1 MKKKRRSREFKKNS
15 DIIDIEEARERR
27 RRRRERQA
35 ARNAEAEEQPV
46 SGTGSH
52 RHRAKRRRI
61 KLVYVII
68 IIVAAVVV
76 GFSACNLVS
85 LKAQEREVLKQQ
97 QQLKDEKAK
106 LEKELERADD
116 PDYVEKE
123 AREQLKLIMPGE
135 KLYFFPQSDDGDS
148 DSNKDKDDD

>member
-35 ARNAEAEEQPV
+35 AKNAEPEEQSVRGP
-46 SGTGSH
+46 GSY
-52 RHRAKRRRI
+52 RHRAKKRRI

-68 IIVAAVVV
+68 VIVAVIAV
-76 GFSACNLVS
+76 GFSACNLIS

-116 PDYVEKE
+116 PEYVEKE

-135 KLYFFPQSDDGDS
+135 KLYFFPQSDDGNS
-148 DSNKDKDDD
+148 NKNKDKDDD

>member
-106 LEKELERADD
+106 LETELERADD
-116 PDYVEKE
+116 PD
-123 AREQLKLIMPGE
+123 
-135 KLYFFPQSDDGDS
+135 
-148 DSNKDKDDD
+148 